1 MQVLTTSQF
10 KSRIREI
17 YVSAKVGCYHQD
29 VIQEQLT
36 KYIRAEVNRTT
47 GKDKRNVYSM
57 YERGAVQ
64 MALTIYDTLHDDN
77 LEFCYL
83 FEGQFYSTYKVTTKL
98 SVEELYTIKAQ
109 MDTLQRGFVYKCS
122 DKVFYGFNK

>member
-1 MQVLTTSQF
+1 MQVLTMSQF
-10 KSRIREI
+10 KSRIHEI

-47 GKDKRNVYSM
+47 GKAKRAVYSM

-64 MALTIYDTLHDDN
+64 MAMQIYDDLHNDCM
-77 LEFCYL
+77 EFCFL
-83 FEGQFYSTYKVTTKL
+83 SEGQFYSTHKDTTKV
-98 SVEELYTIKAQ
+98 SIEELYASGAQ
-109 MDTLQRGFVYKCS
+109 IDTLQSGFVYKGT

>member
-1 MQVLTTSQF
+1 MQVLTASQF
-10 KSRIREI
+10 KSRIHEI

-64 MALTIYDTLHDDN
+64 MAMTIYDELHNDCV
-77 LEFCYL
+77 EFCYKY
-83 FEGQFYSTYKVTTKL
+83 EGNIYSTHKTTDKM
-98 SVEELYTIKAQ
+98 SVEFLYAIGCN
-109 MDTLQRGFVYKCS
+109 MDTLQSGFVYKCS

>member
-1 MQVLTTSQF
+1 MQILTTSQF
-10 KSRIREI
+10 KQRIHEI

-36 KYIRAEVNRTT
+36 KYIRTEVNRTT

-64 MALTIYDTLHDDN
+64 MAMQIYDELHNDN
-77 LEFCYL
+77 VEFCYL
-83 FEGQFYSTYKVTTKL
+83 FDGEYYSAHSLTNKQPMDT
-98 SVEELYTIKAQ
+98 LYHSGIG
-109 MDTLQRGFVYKCS
+109 MDTLQSGFVYKGS
-122 DKVFYGFNK
+122 NKVFYGFNK

>member
-10 KSRIREI
+10 KSRIHEI
-17 YVSAKVGCYHQD
+17 YVSAKVGCCHQD

-47 GKDKRNVYSM
+47 GKDKRTVYSM

-64 MALTIYDTLHDDN
+64 MAVQIYDELHNDCV
-77 LEFCYL
+77 EFCYL
-83 FEGQFYSTYKVTTKL
+83 FEGQFYSTHKDTTKL
-98 SVEELYTIKAQ
+98 SIEELYLNKVQ
-109 MDTLQRGFVYKCS
+109 MDTLQSGFVYKGA

>member
-10 KSRIREI
+10 KSRIHEI
-17 YVSAKVGCYHQD
+17 YLSAKVGCYHQD

-36 KYIRAEVNRTT
+36 KYVRAEVNRTT
-47 GKDKRNVYSM
+47 GKAKRNVYSM

-64 MALTIYDTLHDDN
+64 MAMTIYDTQHDDN

-98 SVEELYTIKAQ
+98 SAEELYTIKAQ
-109 MDTLQRGFVYKCS
+109 MDTLQRGLVYKGT
-122 DKVFYGFNK
+122 DKVFYGFDK